1 MKLVVLV
8 VLAATAYGAGFAI
21 VWAWGPIMAPL
32 ANTLQMW
39 GLSIF
44 ALVVGILIGLMSTDA
59 EEAEREDSPRKR
71 YEEMRRD
78 TENAL
83 VPFRGEV
90 H

>member
-8 VLAATAYGAGFAI
+8 VLAVTAYAAGFAI
-21 VWAWGPIMAPL
+21 VWAWGPSMAPL

-59 EEAEREDSPRKR
+59 EEAELEDLRRKR
-71 YEEMRRD
+71 DEENRRE
-78 TENAL
+78 TAKAL

-90 H
+90 R